1 MWRAAQH
8 SLHLGSEIG
17 GIKLGRPRGRARQE
31 IYPRL
36 FADMG
41 SKMSSVNVYLKK
53 CDLYHSFCYFLI
65 VVAKHQVLASLATTS

>member
-31 IYPRL
+31 IYPGL
-36 FADMG
+36 FADIG

-53 CDLYHSFCYFLI
+53 
-65 VVAKHQVLASLATTS
+65 V